1 MDRDLT
7 EAEIVAH
14 LRNGARFEAAEGGY
28 PASGHIKSMAAD
40 HIEEKAADI
49 ISLTNQLEETQARM
63 FKMTQKTSMGIVA
76 MRDMVAA
83 FDCMR
88 HLVNSHG
95 TD

>member
-1 MDRDLT
+1 MDRELT

-14 LRNGARFEAAEGGY
+14 LRYGARFEAY

-40 HIEEKAADI
+40 LIEEKAADI
-49 ISLTNQLEETQARM
+49 SSLTKQLEETQARM